1 MRNRRIIWHFLAS
14 VLSSVVLAG
23 AALAAESPVAHFESD
38 GFNHFYNNEYDQALA
53 VFDRQIQD
61 APDDALAYNALAQ
74 TILYREMYRNGA
86 LESELVAGNNL
97 FLHRSKIE
105 ISQQDRERFNDAINR
120 AISLSQAKLDQNPQ
134 DVRALY
140 TLAVAHGLRAN
151 FLFSVDKSWV
161 QALRES
167 ITGRRANDKI
177 LEIDPSFVD
186 AHLIHGLSEYV
197 VSCLPAYL
205 RMLGKFNGF
214 HGDKEDGIK
223 QLQMVSVNG
232 IRNRY
237 DASILLAVIYR
248 REHRSNDAIPLL
260 DDLATRF
267 PRNHLFRFEQV
278 QMYSDLGDEA
288 SALSVLA
295 GIEASLNQGKPGY
308 AALPLERVRYARG
321 NLLFW
326 YNDLDRSLNDLTQV
340 TRHPNELDASTAT
353 MAWLR
358 LGQVYDLLRD
368 HPKAINAYR
377 MAISTAPD
385 SEIAKEASD
394 YVDKPYKR
402 KPRG

>member
-1 MRNRRIIWHFLAS
+1 M
-14 VLSSVVLAG
+14 
-23 AALAAESPVAHFESD
+23 
-38 GFNHFYNNEYDQALA
+38 
-53 VFDRQIQD
+53 
-61 APDDALAYNALAQ
+61 
-74 TILYREMYRNGA
+74 
-86 LESELVAGNNL
+86 
-97 FLHRSKIE
+97 
-105 ISQQDRERFNDAINR
+105 
-120 AISLSQAKLDQNPQ
+120 
-134 DVRALY
+134 
-140 TLAVAHGLRAN
+140 
-151 FLFSVDKSWV
+151 DKSWI

-177 LEIDPSFVD
+177 LDIDPSFVD

-223 QLQMVSVNG
+223 QLEMVSVNG

-295 GIEASLNQGKPGY
+295 GIEDSLNQGKPGY

-340 TRHPNELDASTAT
+340 TRHPDELDASTAT

-402 KPRG
+402 KPKDLILRNFRALRRIATALH